1 MTRAPM
7 FRDID
12 SDSLPPP
19 LDPRELETALSLGDT
34 RDLVLDALR
43 SGDWSAVD
51 ALPVI
56 DLTGQ
61 VGARMVA

>member
-1 MTRAPM
+1 MSH
-7 FRDID
+7 DID
-12 SDSLPPP
+12 SDAQTPP

-34 RDLVLDALR
+34 RDLVLDAMR
-43 SGDWSAVD
+43 TGDWRAVD
-51 ALPVI
+51 ALPVV